1 MATAD
6 SNVQAIEKELII
18 YEPTIPELLEM
29 DTPFLSKLDTTPS
42 NPASNRATRIPLLQ
56 STAGTFQQVDM
67 DGGDLGASSGP
78 NWIVATLVPIYL
90 TSNYSFTA
98 LAEYA
103 TMGTERA
110 VENAPDQIFKLAV
123 QRFRSSIDMALN
135 TAGNGVLGTITSVS
149 TNTFTLTTDGFKEE
163 LFYIGMPVQVFN
175 TALTT
180 DRGFST
186 VTGISHANHTI
197 TVAAAPGGTI
207 ATDVLVIQGLTAPLT
222 IQSSL
227 FGIPYHQS
235 NATTGLWMGLN
246 RATYSN
252 IITPAVSAGN
262 SGLTTAFI
270 RAALNQIRI
279 NIGDDQY
286 RGSELLPYMHP
297 AQADAYEAMA
307 ILISEI
313 FKDPSGNQGVD
324 LMFGNEDNMSMAG
337 RKIAQSIHADR
348 TRIDFLCLKYWGK
361 IVGTDTGYYKVGN
374 NFLFPVIGSAGD
386 SLKSAKF
393 FIMKTGIQVYN
404 KNPLAGSYIPSLAV
418 PTFY

>member
-1 MATAD
+1 MSTQDA
-6 SNVQAIEKELII
+6 NVQAIEKELIL

-29 DTPFLSKLDTTPS
+29 DTPFLSRLDTTPS
-42 NPASNRATRIPLLQ
+42 NPASNRATRVPLLQ

-67 DGGDLGASSGP
+67 DGGNLGASSGP

-123 QRFRSSIDMALN
+123 QRFRASIDMALN
-135 TAGNGVLGTITSVS
+135 TAGNGVLGTVTSAGPPIV
-149 TNTFTLTTDGFKEE
+149 LTTDGFKEE

-175 TALTT
+175 SALTVN
-180 DRGFST
+180 RGSST
-186 VTGISHANHTI
+186 VTAIDHANHTI
-197 TVAAAPGGTI
+197 TLLANPGGTTG
-207 ATDVLVIQGLTAPLT
+207 TDKIVINGLNAPLT
-222 IQSSL
+222 IQSSI

-235 NATTGLWMGLN
+235 NAATGLWMGLN

-252 IITPAVSAGN
+252 IITPTITAS

-361 IVGTDTGYYKVGN
+361 IVGTDTGYYKTGN
-374 NFLFPVIGSAGD
+374 NFLFPSYGSDGV
-386 SLKSAKF
+386 SLLSSKF

-404 KNPLAGSYIPSLAV
+404 KNPLAGSYINSLTV
-418 PTFY
+418 PTYY